1 MSRQYPRTHEQ
12 LLRIWS
18 EEEIAERRQRTRE
31 KVLEAIEPW
40 LFKIVFYYG
49 FSKGAHFEKQE
60 GFGTGFDPITHDI
73 LVDTL
78 TSFLS
83 EVGSPTSS
91 QQPDPDTHLEM
102 AYEDRV
108 SGWND

>member
-1 MSRQYPRTHEQ
+1 MRNRQ
-12 LLRIWS
+12 
-18 EEEIAERRQRTRE
+18 IATTIVALIE
-31 KVLEAIEPW
+31 KVL
-40 LFKIVFYYG
+40 
-49 FSKGAHFEKQE
+49 
-60 GFGTGFDPITHDI
+60 GTGFDPITDDI

-91 QQPDPDTHLEM
+91 HQPDPDAHLEM

>member
-1 MSRQYPRTHEQ
+1 MRNRQ
-12 LLRIWS
+12 
-18 EEEIAERRQRTRE
+18 IATTIVTLIE
-31 KVLEAIEPW
+31 KVL
-40 LFKIVFYYG
+40 
-49 FSKGAHFEKQE
+49 
-60 GFGTGFDPITHDI
+60 GTGFDPITHDI

>member
-1 MSRQYPRTHEQ
+1 MRNRQ
-12 LLRIWS
+12 
-18 EEEIAERRQRTRE
+18 IATTIVALIE
-31 KVLEAIEPW
+31 KVL
-40 LFKIVFYYG
+40 
-49 FSKGAHFEKQE
+49 
-60 GFGTGFDPITHDI
+60 GTGFDPITDDI

-83 EVGSPTSS
+83 EIGSPPQF
-91 QQPDPDTHLEM
+91 QQPDPDAHLEM